1 MKAYDATNH
10 HLCLDE
16 ACFHQCRKRQD
27 DLSYRGLS
35 LDPADRFCR
44 FEWPTSHEDAKRTKT
59 ALLVLCKQLIA
70 PGNGTL
76 HRLLAFWQVS
86 GSPAQERQTMG
97 KLLAQLG

>member
-10 HLCLDE
+10 HLCLYE
-16 ACFHQCRKRQD
+16 AGVHKCREGQD
-27 DLSYRGLS
+27 DLSCRGPS
-35 LDPADRFCR
+35 FDPADRFCC
-44 FEWPTSHEDAKRTKT
+44 FECPTSHEDAKRTKT

-86 GSPAQERQTMG
+86 GSPAQERQTMA